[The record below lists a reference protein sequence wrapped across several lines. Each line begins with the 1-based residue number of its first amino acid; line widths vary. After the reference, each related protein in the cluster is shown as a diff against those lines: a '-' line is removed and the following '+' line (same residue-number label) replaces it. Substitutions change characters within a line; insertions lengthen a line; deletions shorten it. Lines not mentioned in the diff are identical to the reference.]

1 MRENQYQA
9 GLKKRLKSM
18 FPGCLVTKL
27 DSSDIQGIPDL
38 LILYKNK
45 WAILEVKKDAEAPHR
60 PNQDYYVAK
69 LNFIKHSNL
78 SGHAPFSPSHP
89 AWLRYDADK
98 AIKYLIAKKAS
109 ERGTRLHAW
118 AKETIDMK
126 IKQPRSKKT
135 LYSYVNDAIGFRMDT
150 EVVLYYSPNFWGT
163 ADSICFRDNVLR
175 IHDLKTGT
183 GPIHE
188 EQVLVYAALFCLEYK
203 IRPGDI
209 EMELRIYQNDDIDVL
224 KPTASDIVPIMDRII
239 HLDKLINQA
248 VEEG

>member
-1 MRENQYQA
+1 MMQLVFEWI
-9 GLKKRLKSM
+9 LRL
-18 FPGCLVTKL
+18 FY
-27 DSSDIQGIPDL
+27 I
-38 LILYKNK
+38 IL
-45 WAILEVKKDAEAPHR
+45 
-60 PNQDYYVAK
+60 QT
-69 LNFIKHSNL
+69 F
-78 SGHAPFSPSHP
+78 G
-89 AWLRYDADK
+89 
-98 AIKYLIAKKAS
+98 
-109 ERGTRLHAW
+109 
-118 AKETIDMK
+118 
-126 IKQPRSKKT
+126 
-135 LYSYVNDAIGFRMDT
+135 
-150 EVVLYYSPNFWGT
+150 GT